1 MNPRQILAL
10 RSFTSA
16 VKELGAAGVTRSHRY
31 LGDIAEFLCADAFGI
46 NLAKNLREVGYDGHR
61 EQIKV
66 QIKYNGS
73 KKTNVDLGNPLH
85 YQEVYIVL
93 GPESVVRPIFHLAEF
108 LVYRFT
114 SDEVMHMRTAKG
126 KYSCAKGQLPSAPLK
141 AIHIEDAAAIPFL
154 SVD

>member
-1 MNPRQILAL
+1 MLAL

-46 NLAKNLREVGYDGHR
+46 NLAQNLREVGHDGTR

-85 YQEVYIVL
+85 YEEVYIVL
-93 GPESVVRPIFHLAEF
+93 GPESVVRPISHSAEF

-114 SDEVMHMRTAKG
+114 SDEVARMRTPNG
-126 KYSCAKGQLPSAPLK
+126 KYSCAKGQLPSAPLQVIYLK
-141 AIHIEDAAAIPFL
+141 DATVAQA
-154 SVD
+154 